1 MTNKVKIVSVV
12 FCVVV
17 VIGCCFGYSASVSQM
32 YYDICSPGSCSFIS
46 SYEAEA
52 LWTIPADEAYEYG
65 VYYSEGDVDAVEI
78 TYELYNPLNDSIT
91 IAGNLCYYYGEGD
104 EWITAFD
111 SIASTGDISEYEN
124 CKILPPGES
133 MIFKEYVLVPEG
145 AEEIYACPY
154 YGSTDE
160 MTIKL

>member
-1 MTNKVKIVSVV
+1 MTNKVKIFSVV

-32 YYDICSPGSCSFIS
+32 YYDICSPGTCSLING
-46 SYEAEA
+46 YETQT

-65 VYYSEGDVDAVEI
+65 VYYSEGDVNAVEI
-78 TYELYNPLNDSIT
+78 TYELYNPLNDTIW
-91 IAGNLCYYYGEGD
+91 IAGNLCHYYEEGQGGLT
-104 EWITAFD
+104 EFD
-111 SIASTGDISEYEN
+111 SAASTGDISEYEN

-133 MIFKEYVLVPEG
+133 MIFKECVLVPEE
-145 AEEIYACPY
+145 AEEIYAYPY
-154 YGSTDE
+154 YGSADE